1 MTKNNCILNRKQL
14 SYNYELHVITYTGE
28 TMEVSSRISRIRKSI
43 FLINVAVILFFS
55 YIILSTTTRICD
67 SFQAREFIERA
78 QYLPIIPQNV
88 PVFAMGFMIALG
100 ISNIF
105 KSYFYK
111 KKRFGIGPLLIADF
125 LFCSMI
131 VYYLNFS
138 YRGIFLVLIMNIIYY
153 VQDNKTRIWMLLIA
167 LIFYIFS
174 DYDVLSSRLVMIS
187 LNEYVDYYT
196 SNTKFFILAGKNMLT
211 SINDICFVIFLYFL
225 LQNKINE
232 NKAIKSLNKEL
243 RILAT
248 ELEVA
253 NIQLREMARTSEEN
267 VKMKERNRLAREI
280 HDILGHSLTSIT
292 TGIEAC
298 VEIIGYDK
306 ELAKKQLDR
315 ILELSR
321 KGLVDIRRSVKE
333 LKIDSIAKSELIP
346 AIETLVKDTTECTPV
361 NIEFRIIGEIL
372 KLKDDEDQT
381 VYRIIQESITNAI
394 RHGHATIIHLT
405 MEYSQHLLTI
415 TVKDNGIGSE
425 DINPGFGLK
434 HIRERIDML
443 KGTMV
448 CESIKNKGFMLKVDI
463 PIRWGTAYD

>member
-1 MTKNNCILNRKQL
+1 MGHYVTIYL
-14 SYNYELHVITYTGE
+14 GE
-28 TMEVSSRISRIRKSI
+28 TMEISSRISFIRKTI
-43 FLINVAVILFFS
+43 FSVNVVVILFFS
-55 YIILSTTTRICD
+55 YIISSTTSKICEG
-67 SFQAREFIERA
+67 FQAREFIERA
-78 QYLPIIPQNV
+78 QYLPIVPSNV
-88 PVFAMGFMIALG
+88 PVFALSFMVALG
-100 ISNIF
+100 VSNII
-105 KSYFYK
+105 KSHLDEK
-111 KKRFGIGPLLIADF
+111 KHLAIGTLLIADF

-153 VQDNKTRIWMLLIA
+153 VKDNKARIWMLLIA
-167 LIFYIFS
+167 LICYILS
-174 DYDVLSSRLVMIS
+174 DYDVLSSRLVMVS

-196 SNTKFFILAGKNMLT
+196 LDTKFFILAGKNILT
-211 SINDICFVIFLYFL
+211 SINDISFVIFLYFL

-232 NKAIKSLNKEL
+232 NKAIRSLNQEL
-243 RILAT
+243 RVTAS

-253 NIQLREMARTSEEN
+253 NIQLKELARTSEEN

-298 VEIIGYDK
+298 VEIIGFDT
-306 ELAKKQLDR
+306 ELAKKQLNR

-321 KGLVDIRRSVKE
+321 KGLLDIRRSVKE

-346 AIETLVKDTTECTPV
+346 AIQTLVKDINECTPLE
-361 NIEFRIIGEIL
+361 IELQIVGKIL

-394 RHGHATIIHLT
+394 KHGHATKIHLNL
-405 MEYSQHLLTI
+405 EYSQHVLKI
-415 TVKDNGIGSE
+415 IVKDDGLGT
-425 DINPGFGLK
+425 DIMTNGFGLT

-443 KGTMV
+443 KGTMAIDTKAG
-448 CESIKNKGFMLKVDI
+448 EGFILKVDI
-463 PIRWGTAYD
+463 PIRWGNAYD